1 MANEGGRWVTVHGAH
16 VFIKDGEQPKF
27 NGTLQKTAKHEEE
40 IDFEAQTLQKVK
52 KMRDFIEETVKE
64 INDFKYDPAN
74 GDYGMSN
81 SDLQS
86 MVESFVARN
95 GMDSDDEERMLN
107 EIRIRT
113 SMSGSDEERKE
124 YEKASEINR
133 NYWKGKTLQKYNAH
147 PMK

>member
-1 MANEGGRWVTVHGAH
+1 
-16 VFIKDGEQPKF
+16 
-27 NGTLQKTAKHEEE
+27 
-40 IDFEAQTLQKVK
+40 
-52 KMRDFIEETVKE
+52 MRDFIEETVKE
-64 INDFKYDPAN
+64 INDFKYDPAS

-95 GMDSDDEERMLN
+95 GMDADDEERMLN

-113 SMSGSDEERKE
+113 NMSGSDEERKE
-124 YEKASEINR
+124 YERAAEINK